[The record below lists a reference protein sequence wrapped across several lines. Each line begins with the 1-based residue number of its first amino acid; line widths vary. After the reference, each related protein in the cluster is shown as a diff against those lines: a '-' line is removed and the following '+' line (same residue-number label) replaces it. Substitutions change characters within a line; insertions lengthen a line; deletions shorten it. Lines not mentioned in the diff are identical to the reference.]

1 MQIKLSLSLPRDRA
15 SVPVSRRIAAD
26 ALTTLGV
33 DTACVSDISVAL
45 TEACTNVLD
54 HVGADDEYDVT
65 MSVQGDLCVIEVIDT
80 GHGFDAAM
88 LGLRDADLTAE
99 EGRGIQLIR
108 ALVDR
113 AQFRPRDHAGTIV
126 HLEKDIAW
134 SPDALVRV
142 FDRA

>member
-1 MQIKLSLSLPRDRA
+1 MQIKLSLSLPRDEM
-15 SVPVSRRIAAD
+15 SVPVSRRIAAQ
-26 ALTTLGV
+26 ALATLGV
-33 DTACVSDISVAL
+33 EPDCISDIEVAL

-65 MSVQGDLCVIEVIDT
+65 VGISGDLCVIEVIDT

-88 LGLRDADLTAE
+88 LGLRDAEFSAE

-113 AQFRPRDHAGTIV
+113 VRFTNRPERGTIV

-134 SPDALVRV
+134 TSDALLKVLDNV
-142 FDRA
+142 